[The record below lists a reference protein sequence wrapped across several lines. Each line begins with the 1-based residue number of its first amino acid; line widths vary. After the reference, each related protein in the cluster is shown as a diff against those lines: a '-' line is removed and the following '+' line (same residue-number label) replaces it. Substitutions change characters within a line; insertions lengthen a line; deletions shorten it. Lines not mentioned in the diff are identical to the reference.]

1 MSTSNVKALTLL
13 LALAATGPTL
23 CVQADEF
30 QSLDAIRQLAQEHAL
45 GLLQDKAF
53 TELDVQAAALDSR
66 LRLKPCDDALETF
79 GASGSERSTRI
90 TVGIRCAGSTPWTL
104 YVPVQVHAS
113 MAVVGVT
120 HALPR
125 GSVLSLDD
133 LVIQSR
139 PVQELPA
146 QYLSD
151 PSSALDME
159 LTRAVTADTLL
170 SPSLLKQ
177 PQLVSKGQQVT
188 IVADGA
194 NFAVKMAGTA
204 LQNGSAGQLISVKN
218 TTSGRTVQGVIVDAA
233 TIRVK
238 L

>member
-1 MSTSNVKALTLL
+1 MSTFNVKALTLL
-13 LALAATGPTL
+13 LAMVATGVTFR
-23 CVQADEF
+23 AHAEEI
-30 QSLDAIRQLAQEHAL
+30 QSLDAIRQLAQDHAL
-45 GLLQDKAF
+45 GLLQGKAY
-53 TELDVQAAALDSR
+53 TELDVQAAALDPR
-66 LRLKPCDDALETF
+66 LRLKACDSVLEPF
-79 GASGSERSTRI
+79 GSSGSERSTRL
-90 TVGIRCAGSTPWTL
+90 TVGVRCTGSTPWTL

-113 MAVVGVT
+113 MAVLGVT
-120 HALPR
+120 HSLPR
-125 GSVLSLDD
+125 GSVLTLAD
-133 LVIQSR
+133 LVIQNR

-151 PSSALDME
+151 PAAAIDME

-177 PQLVSKGQQVT
+177 PQVVSKGQQVT

-218 TTSGRTVQGVIVDAA
+218 TTSGRTVQGMIVDAG
-233 TIRVK
+233 TVKVK